1 MKKVAFWVL
10 AGLVLSFVPGGSVY
24 AQSTSGII
32 RGSVTD
38 PSGLLVPGAKV
49 TIQNPVS
56 HFSVTVTTDSDG
68 AFAFNNVPYNNY
80 HLTASKSG
88 FQTAEQ
94 DVNLR
99 SAVPVELKVPL
110 TIGPAQVTVE
120 VNADAAD
127 LLDVAPVAHV
137 DI

>member
-1 MKKVAFWVL
+1 
-10 AGLVLSFVPGGSVY
+10 
-24 AQSTSGII
+24 
-32 RGSVTD
+32 
-38 PSGLLVPGAKV
+38 
-49 TIQNPVS
+49 
-56 HFSVTVTTDSDG
+56 
-68 AFAFNNVPYNNY
+68 
-80 HLTASKSG
+80 
-88 FQTAEQ
+88 QTAEQ

-137 DI
+137 DIDRAAFEKIPESGTSSLSSMVTASSPGVVGDSDGQMHGLGDHAQNSFSVVAVPFTNKQLKVS